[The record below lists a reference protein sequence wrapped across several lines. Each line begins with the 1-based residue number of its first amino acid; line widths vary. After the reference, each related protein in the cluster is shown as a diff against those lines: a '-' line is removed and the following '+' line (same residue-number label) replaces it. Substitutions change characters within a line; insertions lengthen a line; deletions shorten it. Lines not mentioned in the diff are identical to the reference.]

1 MSLGAFVLRHRAVVA
16 LATLTLVLGGVLAA
30 TSLPSGVYPEVDFP
44 RIVVVAHAGDLPADV
59 AVTSLARPLEETLA
73 TVIGVVRVRSRS
85 VRGASE
91 VSLTFA
97 SGSDM
102 EAALQHVE
110 SAVTRA
116 RGALPPGTELE
127 VERLTPTA
135 FPVVTFN
142 LAGPIDTRALRELGE
157 LVVRPALSRVP
168 GVGLVRVHGGDVR
181 EVEVVLDP
189 LAASSA
195 GVGPLDVAAR
205 LRAETAL
212 GPGGRLELD
221 RARLPLLVSGDARD
235 LDELR
240 ALPVAT
246 SLGGAPLALSA
257 VARVEEGAADRTSRV
272 SGPRGATVVVSVSR
286 SPGAGTPEVV
296 RAVEEVARGLALP
309 DGVTLEPVYDQA
321 DLVEESLAS
330 VREAILVGIALCL
343 VVLGLSLRDLRAGVI
358 AAATVPIVLA
368 ATLLVMRAL
377 GATLNLMSLGG
388 MAIAVGLVIDDAI
401 IVLEAIARR
410 LEHGEPPEQAAAGGV
425 SDIGPAVVGTTL
437 TTVIVLVPLA
447 FVAGLVGEF
456 FTALAIPLSA
466 AVLLSLV
473 VSLTSLPIAAA
484 RWLAAHPQVP
494 GTPRLEV
501 LYRRIAGWG
510 ARRAWVGPLL
520 VVLTLAL
527 GLFLARA
534 TPSGFLPSLDEGSFV
549 LDYFMPPGTSL
560 EETDRVARRVEAIL
574 RETAEVESYTRR
586 TGIELGP
593 AAATAENGGD
603 MMVRLVARSQRERS
617 SEDVE
622 DEIRVRI
629 ETEVPELRIEL
640 IAVLEDVL
648 NDLSDAPHPIE
659 IKVFGDDQAQIEATA
674 HAIGERLAPIEGLA
688 DLFDGIEG
696 ASPVRVARVDAD
708 ATSRAHLSAQDVLD
722 RVGAGLLGASGGTM
736 PFRDRRLPI
745 RVRYP
750 DALRFDPS
758 RVLEMPL
765 VVPGVAGSVA
775 PTIPLGSMVHFED
788 APVPVQLSREALR
801 PVVLVSSDTEGRDL
815 GSIAADVRAALEGI
829 APPAGGSI
837 DVGGQAAAQ
846 ERSFRDLG
854 VVLGFGLLLTLVA
867 LVAQFRRVRPAVA
880 VLLTTPFALTGA
892 LALLLLTGTPLDVS
906 AMMGMVLLV
915 GLEVKAGILLL
926 EVAEEHAAEGMKY
939 VDALERA
946 CARRI
951 RPIMMTATATLAGVL
966 PLALEQGPGAE
977 MQRPLAIA
985 VLGGIG
991 LSKFVTLVA
1000 LPALAAALDGGRR
1013 AKPASDIVP
1022 PA

>member
-1 MSLGAFVLRHRAVVA
+1 MSLGALVLRHRAFVV

-44 RIVVVAHAGDLPADV
+44 RIVVVARSGELPADV
-59 AVTSLARPLEETLA
+59 AVTTLARPLEEALA

-91 VSLTFA
+91 LSLTFA
-97 SGSDM
+97 SGSNM

-116 RGALPPGTELE
+116 RAVLPLGAEVE

-142 LAGPIDTRALRELGE
+142 LAGPIDLRELRELGE
-157 LVVRPALSRVP
+157 LVVRPALSRVS
-168 GVGLVRVHGGDVR
+168 GVGMVRVHGGDVR

-195 GVGPLDVAAR
+195 GVGPFDVAMR

-212 GPGGRLELD
+212 GAGGRLSLD

-235 LDELR
+235 VA
-240 ALPVAT
+240 ALAAMPIA
-246 SLGGAPLALSA
+246 SSPGGAPLALSA
-257 VARVEEGAADRTSRV
+257 IAEVEEGATDRRSRV
-272 SGPRGATVVVSVSR
+272 SGPRGETVVISVSR
-286 SPGAGTPEVV
+286 APGAGTPGVV
-296 RAVEEVARGLALP
+296 RAVEEVARAVAATLP
-309 DGVTLEPVYDQA
+309 AGVTLDPVYDQA
-321 DLVEESLAS
+321 DLVEESIAS
-330 VREAILVGIALCL
+330 LRESILVGIALCL
-343 VVLGLSLRDLRAGVI
+343 IVLGLSLRNVRAGAI
-358 AAATVPIVLA
+358 AAATVPIVLG
-368 ATLLVMRAL
+368 ATFLVMRAC

-410 LEHGEPPEQAAAGGV
+410 LEHGESPEAAAAGGV
-425 SDIGPAVVGTTL
+425 SDIGPAVVGTTI

-447 FVAGLVGEF
+447 FVSGLVGEF

-466 AVLLSLV
+466 AVVLSLV

-484 RWLAAHPQVP
+484 RFLVAHAEPP

-501 LYRRIAGWG
+501 MYRRVAAWG
-510 ARRAWVGPLL
+510 ARRPWVGPLL
-520 VVLTLAL
+520 AVATVAL
-527 GLFLARA
+527 GAFLLAR
-534 TPSGFLPSLDEGSFV
+534 TPSGFLPTLDEGSFV

-574 RETAEVESYTRR
+574 REVPEVERYARR
-586 TGIELGP
+586 TGLELGP

-603 MMVRLVARSQRERS
+603 VMVRLIARRRRDRS
-617 SEDVE
+617 SDEIQ
-622 DEIRVRI
+622 DEIRTRLASEI
-629 ETEVPELRIEL
+629 PEMRIEL

-659 IKVFGDDQAQIEATA
+659 IKVFGDDQAEIEAVART
-674 HAIGERLAPIEGLA
+674 IGERLASIEGLV
-688 DLFDGIEG
+688 DLFDGIQG
-696 ASPVRVARVDAD
+696 AAPVRLARVDA
-708 ATSRAHLSAQDVLD
+708 AAAARAHLTAQDVLD
-722 RVGAGLLGASGGTM
+722 RVAAGLLGASGGTM

-750 DALRFDPS
+750 DALRFDPE

-765 VVPGVAGSVA
+765 VVPASPGLVA
-775 PTIPLGSMVHFED
+775 PTIPLASVVHFED
-788 APVPVQLSREALR
+788 VAVPVELRREALR
-801 PVVLVSSDTEGRDL
+801 PVVLVTSDTAGRDL
-815 GSIAADVRAALEGI
+815 GSIAADVRTALAGI
-829 APPAGGSI
+829 DAPSGGHI

-846 ERSFRDLG
+846 MRSFRDLG
-854 VVLGFGLLLTLVA
+854 VVLGFGVLLTLVA
-867 LVAQFRRVRPAVA
+867 LVAQFRRVRPAIA
-880 VLLTTPFALTGA
+880 VLLTAPFALTGA
-892 LALLLLTGTPLDVS
+892 LALLWLTGTALDVS

-926 EVAEEHAAEGMKY
+926 EVAEEHANEGMLY
-939 VDALERA
+939 VEALELA

-966 PLALEQGPGAE
+966 PLALEPGAGAE
-977 MQRPLAIA
+977 IQRPLAIA

-1000 LPALAAALDGGRR
+1000 LPALAAALDRGSKRPP
-1013 AKPASDIVP
+1013 AKP
-1022 PA
+1022 